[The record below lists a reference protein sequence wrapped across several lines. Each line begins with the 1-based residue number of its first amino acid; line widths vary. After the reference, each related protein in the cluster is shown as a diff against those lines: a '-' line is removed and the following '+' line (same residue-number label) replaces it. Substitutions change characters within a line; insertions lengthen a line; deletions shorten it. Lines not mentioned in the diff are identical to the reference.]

1 VKRKIEAQLLNWK
14 SKKQRMPL
22 LIKGA
27 RHVGK
32 TYIVREFGKRY
43 FKNTIY
49 LDFETDRDG
58 RIFFR

>member
-1 VKRKIEAQLLNWK
+1 
-14 SKKQRMPL
+14 MPL